1 MDKFKK
7 GGDVSIAN
15 VLAKSELLVRNNST
29 TLLTGVGVLGTISTA
44 VLTGRASFR
53 AANIIHNEVID
64 RCENSVDRLN
74 RDQSAN
80 IDTLEPTFKEKLEMV
95 WPQFIPPV
103 GVGVLTVAAIIT
115 ANRLSAKE
123 AAALATAYGISEK
136 ALQEYREKVVE
147 RLGEGK
153 EQKIRDEIAQDRVNN
168 THDSKTP
175 IVVPGSGEVL
185 CLDLWTGRYFQSTV
199 EKIRKA
205 ENDVNYE
212 IVAGMY
218 ASASQFY
225 DSLGLEATEMTDLL
239 GWNIN
244 NRLEVQI
251 STAMAPDSTPCVTI
265 SPTPPVPNYNQLY

>member
-1 MDKFKK
+1 M
-7 GGDVSIAN
+7 SIASL
-15 VLAKSELLVRNNST
+15 LARSEVLVRNNST
-29 TLLTGVGVLGTISTA
+29 TLLTGVGVLGTVSTA

-53 AANIIHNEVID
+53 SANIIHDSQFDVVEGKHD
-64 RCENSVDRLN
+64 DLLSF
-74 RDQSAN
+74 RD
-80 IDTLEPTFKEKLEMV
+80 KLELV

-244 NRLEVQI
+244 NRLEVTI
-251 STAMAPDSTPCVTI
+251 STTMAPDSTPCVTI